1 MMEITDNTME
11 ITREDGVV
19 DTYKI
24 LFYFHNGERGKDF
37 YFLYREDDEDNLI
50 VMASSDGV
58 SLMDVDEEE
67 LEECQEMLDAYED
80 GSLTQNS

>member
-24 LFYFHNGERGKDF
+24 LFYFHNEERGKDF

>member
-24 LFYFHNGERGKDF
+24 LFYFHNEERGKDF
-37 YFLYREDDEDNLI
+37 SFLYREDDEDNLI